1 MGSFQT
7 FKRFSYRVFVYIS
20 ISSYLT
26 QSVVLAVGYIEPL
39 NWDLP
44 QHRVQLKHVNQRF
57 CVSFPPDSPLIGTID
72 YVDDEEKLK
81 LILEEVFSSIECENL
96 KIKKMSFNINN
107 LVREN
112 VKSMKPYS
120 SARDEFED
128 FDTADM
134 IFLDANENPFENG
147 VNRYPDP
154 QQSSVKVVLAKQ
166 KKVKTNQI
174 LLGNGS
180 DEVLDLL
187 FRAFCE
193 PRVDNVITLPPTYGM
208 YGVLANINAVENKE
222 ILLSTDF
229 QPQIEKIMDAVD
241 ENTKIIFLCS
251 PNNPTGNSFSDENVA
266 YLLKNFN
273 GLVVIDEAYI
283 DFSEKESWI
292 NELDEYPNLI
302 ITQTLSKAYGLAGIR
317 LGICYASTEV
327 ISVLNKI
334 KPPYNVNELTQKR
347 ALDRLDNQNK
357 INSEIESIIA
367 QREELLKVLLNVK
380 FVEKIYPTEAN
391 FILIKVDDANKR
403 YDELIAKGIV
413 IRNRT
418 TQPLCENTLRL
429 TIGTETENKK
439 LIEVLK
445 QL

>member
-1 MGSFQT
+1 M
-7 FKRFSYRVFVYIS
+7 
-20 ISSYLT
+20 
-26 QSVVLAVGYIEPL
+26 
-39 NWDLP
+39 N
-44 QHRVQLKHVNQRF
+44 
-57 CVSFPPDSPLIGTID
+57 
-72 YVDDEEKLK
+72 
-81 LILEEVFSSIECENL
+81 
-96 KIKKMSFNINN
+96 FNINN
-107 LVREN
+107 VVREN

-134 IFLDANENPFENG
+134 VFLDANENPFQNG

-154 QQSSVKVVLAKQ
+154 QQASVKAVLGKM
-166 KKVKTNQI
+166 KNLNPNQI

-180 DEVLDLL
+180 DEVLDLI

-193 PRVDNVITLPPTYGM
+193 PKIDNVITLPPTYGM

-222 ILLSTDF
+222 VLLSADF
-229 QPQIEKIMDAVD
+229 QPQVEKILEAVD
-241 ENTKIIFLCS
+241 TNTKIIFLCS
-251 PNNPTGNSFSDENVA
+251 PNNPTGNSFSTESVTQ
-266 YLLKNFN
+266 LLESFK

-283 DFSEKESWI
+283 DFSEKESW
-292 NELDEYPNLI
+292 LDKIDEFSNLV

-317 LGICYASTEV
+317 LGICYGSVAL

-334 KPPYNVNELTQKR
+334 KPPYNVNELTQLR
-347 ALDRLDNQNK
+347 ALERLADSEK
-357 INSEIESIIA
+357 IKLEIASIIS
-367 QREELLKVLLNVK
+367 QREELLKVLVDVD

-403 YDELIAKGIV
+403 YNQLIAKGIV

-429 TIGTETENKK
+429 TIGTEEENKK
-439 LIEVLK
+439 LMEAL
-445 QL
+445 QSC